1 MKKIN
6 IILVILFIAFCLV
19 HQGMAQET
27 VKPDGQP
34 GVKPEVKPDGQ
45 PGVKPEVKPE
55 VKIDQ
60 PVFVFTSV
68 PEGVHVLHEFIIKNK
83 GDALLRIE
91 NVLPP

>member
-34 GVKPEVKPDGQ
+34 GVKPEVKP
-45 PGVKPEVKPE
+45 E

-60 PVFVFTSV
+60 PVFVFKSV
-68 PEGVHVLHEFIIKNK
+68 PEGVHVLHEFIIKNN

>member
-27 VKPDGQP
+27 VKLD
-34 GVKPEVKPDGQ
+34 VQ